1 LSFGGGRNV
10 RTPVI
15 SFLKRR
21 KKRRRGRDERRGE
34 ERRGGKRRGQ
44 DRTGKERRGKETG
57 TRHTLAC
64 SCKGPH
70 PIHEGSTLMI

>member
-34 ERRGGKRRGQ
+34 EGRGE
-44 DRTGKERRGKETG
+44 DRTGQERRGEERKQG
-57 TRHTLAC
+57 QDIPWPVLARVLIP
-64 SCKGPH
+64 SMRAPL
-70 PIHEGSTLMI
+70 S